1 MLIWDLRYGLRML
14 RKSPGFTAVA
24 VFTLALGI
32 GATTAVFTLIQQV
45 MLRSLPVAR
54 PDQLWLIGGS
64 DRCCF
69 SNGYTQ
75 GNGNESQNSWTFF
88 SWEAYKHLRANT
100 PAFEKLAAFQVG
112 EANAY
117 LAVRRTGSSAP
128 VETRNGEYVSGNFF
142 ETLGISAWRGRL
154 FTSADDHEG
163 APPVAVMSFRIWRGK
178 YGSDPS
184 VAGETYEINGHP
196 FTVVGVAPPGFF
208 GAKMDS
214 EDMPDF
220 WLPLATEPLIAGA
233 TSRLKNPRLAW
244 LDLIGRIRPDT
255 NPKTLEPQL
264 QVELQQW
271 LASHRQDMTAPE
283 KALLQRQTL
292 RLTPG
297 GAGVSRMR
305 EKYKDGLLLL
315 LLAAACVLLVA
326 CANVA
331 NLLLARGLKHRQQTA
346 IRVTLGAP
354 RSRLVR
360 KALIESLG
368 LAVIGGAAGIAVAY
382 AGAGLILRLA
392 FSRPDTWV
400 PVDATPSGP
409 VLFFALA
416 ISVITG
422 LIFGVAPAWMTSH
435 ADPMEAMRGASRT
448 VGFNRGS
455 RGAQKMLVIMQAAVS
470 LVLLSAAAMLG
481 QSLRNLEHQNF
492 GFDTGGRYLVKIAPK
507 ISNYKQEQLLP
518 LIREIEDQLRLI
530 PGVHTVGSVIAAPQN
545 GWVWPHD
552 IQVEGKPELGA
563 QDDVSSGWTRVTP
576 GFFEALGDRIVMGRP
591 ITDEDNGTR
600 PVAVINEAFVKK
612 FFGGENPIGQH
623 FGPAPGNNAG
633 MYEII
638 GVAADVNFGND
649 LQPMYFLPEA
659 QSTSFLDGEAEER
672 EVLSHYL
679 SNLVIWAPGKPPNIE
694 QQVRKTLA
702 NTAPNLV
709 VNGIQPYS
717 EVIQADFAQQNMVAS
732 LTWLFGAIG
741 LALAAVGLYGVTAY
755 GVEQRTNEIGVRM
768 ALGADRGSVVRMV
781 MREAFWQIGIGL
793 ALGIPAAI
801 GAGCLIAG
809 HLFGVSPWDP
819 LVLSLATLLLGV
831 AALIAAAIP
840 ARRATR
846 VEPMVALRYE

>member
-1 MLIWDLRYGLRML
+1 ML

-24 VFTLALGI
+24 VLTLALGI

-54 PDQLWLIGGS
+54 PAQLWLIGGS

-75 GNGNESQNSWTFF
+75 GNGEESQNSWTFF

-100 PAFEKLAAFQVG
+100 PAFEKLAAFQPG

-117 LAVRRTGSSAP
+117 LAVRRTGSSTP

-154 FTSADDHEG
+154 FVDADDQQG
-163 APPVAVMSFRIWRGK
+163 APPVAVMSFRIWREK
-178 YGSDPS
+178 YGSDS
-184 VAGETYEINGHP
+184 AVAGGTYEINGQP

-214 EDMPDF
+214 EGMPDF

-244 LDLIGRIRPDT
+244 LDLIGRVRPET
-255 NPKTLEPQL
+255 NPKILETQL

-271 LASHRQDMTAPE
+271 LASHLPDMTSAE
-283 KALLQRQTL
+283 KKLQQRQTL

-354 RSRLVR
+354 RGRLIR

-368 LAVIGGAAGIAVAY
+368 LAAIGGAAGIAVAY
-382 AGAGLILRLA
+382 VGAGLILRLA
-392 FSRPDTWV
+392 FGQPDTWV
-400 PVDATPSGP
+400 PVDATPSSP
-409 VLFFALA
+409 VLLFALA

-435 ADPMEAMRGASRT
+435 ADPMEAMRGASRA
-448 VGFNRGS
+448 VGFNRGIFGS
-455 RGAQKMLVIMQAAVS
+455 SGAQKMLVIVQAAAS

-492 GFDTGGRYLVKIAPK
+492 GFDTSGRYLVKIVPK
-507 ISNYKQEQLLP
+507 LSNYKQEQLLP
-518 LIREIEDQLRLI
+518 LIREIEEQLRLI

-552 IQVEGKPELGA
+552 IQVEGQSEPGP

-576 GFFEALGDRIVMGRP
+576 GFFETLGDRIILGRP
-591 ITDEDNGTR
+591 ITDEDNATR
-600 PVAVINEAFVKK
+600 PVAVINETFAKK
-612 FFGGENPIGQH
+612 FFGSENPIGQY

-649 LQPMYFLPEA
+649 LQQPMYFLPEA

-672 EVLSHYL
+672 EILSHYL
-679 SNLVIWAPGKPPNIE
+679 SNLVIWAPGNPPTIG

-717 EVIQADFAQQNMVAS
+717 EVIEADFAQQNMIAS

-768 ALGADRGSVVRMV
+768 ALGADRGSVVLMV
-781 MREAFWQIGIGL
+781 LQEAFWQIGIGL
-793 ALGIPAAI
+793 ALGIRRPSAQ
-801 GAGCLIAG
+801 
-809 HLFGVSPWDP
+809 GVSLP
-819 LVLSLATLLLGV
+819 ATFS
-831 AALIAAAIP
+831 
-840 ARRATR
+840 
-846 VEPMVALRYE
+846 E